1 MALGWCSGDEDIME
15 QSLEKT
21 LAVLERTPA
30 ALDAMLRGLPEEW
43 TRSNEG
49 ERTWSAFDV
58 VVHLI
63 HCEHDNWVPR
73 ARVILE
79 SGGEVRQFPPFDR
92 WGEIYESRSMKLEE
106 VLDRFAEARAENLR
120 TVREWRLGEKELV
133 MRGRHPAFGEVTLAQ
148 LMATWAAHDLNHLH
162 QISRG
167 MAHQYREAVGPWREF
182 MGVMKCEGHG
192 G

>member
-1 MALGWCSGDEDIME
+1 ME

-21 LAVLERTPA
+21 MVVLERTPA

-43 TRSNEG
+43 TRANEG
-49 ERTWSAFDV
+49 EGTWSAFDV

-63 HCEHDNWVPR
+63 NCERTDWMPR
-73 ARVILE
+73 ARTILE
-79 SGGEVRQFPPFDR
+79 SKDGEVREFPPFDR
-92 WGEIYESRSMKLEE
+92 WGEIRESQQKPLGEL
-106 VLDRFAEARAENLR
+106 LDTFARERAVNLR
-120 TVREWRLGEKELV
+120 TVGEWRLGAAELA
-133 MRGRHPAFGEVTLAQ
+133 MRGRHPSFGEVTLAQ

-162 QISRG
+162 QISRV

>member
-1 MALGWCSGDEDIME
+1 ME
-15 QSLEKT
+15 QSLERT
-21 LAVLERTPA
+21 MAVLERTPR

-43 TRSNEG
+43 TRTNEG
-49 ERTWSAFDV
+49 EGTWSAFDV

-63 HCEHDNWVPR
+63 NCEQTDWMPR
-73 ARVILE
+73 ARAILE
-79 SGGEVRQFPPFDR
+79 SGGEVGQFPPFDR
-92 WGEIYESRSMKLEE
+92 WGGIRESQSMRFEE
-106 VLDRFAEARAENLR
+106 VLETFARVRAENLK
-120 TVREWRLGEKELV
+120 TVREWGLGPQELA
-133 MRGRHPAFGEVTLAQ
+133 MRGTHPALGEVTLAQ

-162 QISRG
+162 QISRV

>member
-1 MALGWCSGDEDIME
+1 ME
-15 QSLEKT
+15 QSLEGT
-21 LAVLERTPA
+21 IAVLERTPA

-43 TRSNEG
+43 TRTNEG
-49 ERTWSAFDV
+49 EGTWSAFDV

-63 HCEHDNWVPR
+63 HCEHDDWVPR

-79 SGGEVRQFPPFDR
+79 SKDGEVRQFPPFDR
-92 WGEIYESRSMKLEE
+92 WGEILESRSMKLEE
-106 VLDRFAEARAENLR
+106 VLDRFAQVRTENLR
-120 TVREWRLGEKELV
+120 KVRSWELGEKELA
-133 MRGRHPAFGEVTLAQ
+133 MRGRHPALGEVTLAQ

-162 QISRG
+162 QISRV
-167 MAHQYREAVGPWREF
+167 MALQYREAVGPWREF

>member
-1 MALGWCSGDEDIME
+1 ME
-15 QSLEKT
+15 QSVEKT
-21 LAVLERTPA
+21 MAVLERTPA

-43 TRSNEG
+43 IRSNEG
-49 ERTWSAFDV
+49 EGTWSAFDV

-63 HCEHDNWVPR
+63 HCEHDDWLPR

-79 SGGEVRQFPPFDR
+79 SRAREVRQFAPFDR

-106 VLDRFAEARAENLR
+106 VLETFARARAENLR
-120 TVREWRLGEKELV
+120 EVRSWGLGEKELA
-133 MRGRHPAFGEVTLAQ
+133 MRGQHPALGEVTLAQ

-162 QISRG
+162 QISRV
-167 MAHQYREAVGPWREF
+167 MALQYREAVGPWRDF

>member
-1 MALGWCSGDEDIME
+1 ME

-21 LAVLERTPA
+21 IAVLERTPP
-30 ALDAMLRGLPEEW
+30 ALDALLRGLPEESV
-43 TRSNEG
+43 RSNEG
-49 ERTWSAFDV
+49 ERAGNVSWSTFDT

-63 HCEHDNWVPR
+63 HCEHDDWVPR

-106 VLDRFAEARAENLR
+106 VLETFARVRAENLR
-120 TVREWRLGEKELV
+120 KVREWKLGEKELA
-133 MRGRHPAFGEVTLAQ
+133 MRGRHPALGEVTLAQ
-148 LMATWAAHDLNHLH
+148 LLATWAAHDLNHVH
-162 QISRG
+162 QISRV
-167 MAHQYREAVGPWREF
+167 MAYQYREAVGPWREY

>member
-1 MALGWCSGDEDIME
+1 ME

-21 LAVLERTPA
+21 MAVLERTPA

-49 ERTWSAFDV
+49 EGAGGETWSAFDV

-63 HCEHDNWVPR
+63 NCEKTDWLVR

-79 SGGEVRQFPPFDR
+79 SKDGEVREFPPFDR
-92 WGEIYESRSMKLEE
+92 WGEIRESRSKTMAE
-106 VLDRFAEARAENLR
+106 VLETLAQLRRENLA
-120 TVREWRLGEKELV
+120 TVRSWRLGPEQLA
-133 MRGRHPAFGEVTLAQ
+133 MRGRHPALGEVTLSE

-162 QISRG
+162 QISRV
-167 MAHQYREAVGPWREF
+167 MAIQYREAVGPWRKF
-182 MGVMKCEGHG
+182 MGVMVCEGHG
-192 G
+192 A

>member
-1 MALGWCSGDEDIME
+1 ME
-15 QSLEKT
+15 QSLERT
-21 LAVLERTPA
+21 LSVLERTPQ
-30 ALDAMLRGLPEEW
+30 ALDAMLRGLQEEW

-49 ERTWSAFDV
+49 EGTWSAFDV

-79 SGGEVRQFPPFDR
+79 SGGEVRQFPAFDR
-92 WGEIYESRSMKLEE
+92 RGEIYESRSMKLEE
-106 VLDRFAEARAENLR
+106 VLERFAQVRAENLR
-120 TVREWRLGEKELV
+120 TVRSWGLGPQELA
-133 MRGRHPAFGEVTLAQ
+133 MPGRHPALGDVTLAQ

-162 QISRG
+162 QISRV
-167 MAHQYREAVGPWREF
+167 MAYQYREAVGPWREF

>member
-1 MALGWCSGDEDIME
+1 MQ

-21 LAVLERTPA
+21 IAVLERTPA

-43 TRSNEG
+43 TRANEG
-49 ERTWSAFDV
+49 EGTWSAFDV

-63 HCEHDNWVPR
+63 NCERTDWMPR
-73 ARVILE
+73 ARTILE
-79 SGGEVRQFPPFDR
+79 SRDGEVREFPPFDR
-92 WGEIYESRSMKLEE
+92 WGEIRESQSMRLEE
-106 VLDRFAEARAENLR
+106 LLERFAAVRAQNLEQ
-120 TVREWRLGEKELV
+120 VRSWGLGQKELA
-133 MRGRHPAFGEVTLAQ
+133 MRGLHPSLGEVTLEQ

-162 QISRG
+162 QMSRV

>member
-1 MALGWCSGDEDIME
+1 ME
-15 QSLEKT
+15 QSLERT
-21 LAVLERTPA
+21 MAVLERTPA

-43 TRSNEG
+43 ARANEG
-49 ERTWSAFDV
+49 EGTWSAFDV

-63 HCEHDNWVPR
+63 HCEHDDWVPR

-79 SGGEVRQFPPFDR
+79 SKNGEVRPFPPFDR
-92 WGEIYESRSMKLEE
+92 WGEILESRSMRLEE
-106 VLDRFAEARAENLR
+106 VLETFAQVRAENLR
-120 TVREWRLGEKELV
+120 AVREWGLGQEQLA
-133 MRGRHPAFGEVTLAQ
+133 MCGGHPALGEVTLAQ

-162 QISRG
+162 QISRV
-167 MAHQYREAVGPWREF
+167 MALQYREAVGPWREF

>member
-1 MALGWCSGDEDIME
+1 ME

-21 LAVLERTPA
+21 MAVLERTPA

-49 ERTWSAFDV
+49 EGTWSAFDV

-63 HCEHDNWVPR
+63 HCEHDDWVPR

-92 WGEIYESRSMKLEE
+92 WGEIYESRSMKMEE
-106 VLDRFAEARAENLR
+106 VLETFAKVRAENLQK
-120 TVREWRLGEKELV
+120 VRSWGSGTKELA
-133 MRGRHPAFGEVTLAQ
+133 MRGRHPALGEVTLAQ

-162 QISRG
+162 QISRV
-167 MAHQYREAVGPWREF
+167 MALQYREAVGPWRNF

>member
-1 MALGWCSGDEDIME
+1 ME
-15 QSLEKT
+15 QSLERT

-30 ALDAMLRGLPEEW
+30 ALDALLRGLPEEW
-43 TRSNEG
+43 TRSSEG
-49 ERTWSAFDV
+49 EKTWSAFDV

-63 HCEHDNWVPR
+63 HCEHDDWVPR

-79 SGGEVRQFPPFDR
+79 SKDGEVRQFPPFDR
-92 WGEIYESRSMKLEE
+92 WGEIYESRSMKLGE
-106 VLDRFAEARAENLR
+106 VLDTFAEVRAENLQ
-120 TVREWRLGEKELV
+120 TVRSWGIGEKELA
-133 MRGRHPAFGEVTLAQ
+133 MRGRHPALGEVTLAQ

-162 QISRG
+162 QMSRVL
-167 MAHQYREAVGPWREF
+167 AYQYREAVGPWREY